1 MVYDPT
7 ESEAD
12 AARGTIRNCGE
23 AVMALRERT
32 HAATHRHQL
41 IGTTHR
47 MVSGSVSTMA
57 RAAARRAIERVVEEP
72 TVCAA
77 HGKAARVV
85 DEAVTALRLQAE
97 KKRSAAKEES
107 TGQEAERSG

>member
-32 HAATHRHQL
+32 HAA
-41 IGTTHR
+41 GTTHR
-47 MVSGSVSTMA
+47 HDPQDGL
-57 RAAARRAIERVVEEP
+57 
-72 TVCAA
+72 
-77 HGKAARVV
+77 G
-85 DEAVTALRLQAE
+85 L
-97 KKRSAAKEES
+97 
-107 TGQEAERSG
+107 G